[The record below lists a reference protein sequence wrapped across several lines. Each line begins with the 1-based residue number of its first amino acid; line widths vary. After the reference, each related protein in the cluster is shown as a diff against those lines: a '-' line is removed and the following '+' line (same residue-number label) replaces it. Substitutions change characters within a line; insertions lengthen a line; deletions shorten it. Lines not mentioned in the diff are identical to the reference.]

1 MINLGQTCFMNCI
14 VQVLIHTPLLRDYF
28 LADRHHCPQPSRC
41 LVCEVSHLFQEFY
54 SGNKAP
60 LTLHKLLHLIWTHVK
75 HLAGYEQQ
83 DAHEFFIATLDVLH
97 RHCEAAPILVKDNPH
112 HCNCIIDQI
121 FTGGLQSD
129 VVCQVC
135 KYVNFS
141 SLEKEYLVDRDNII
155 CIIYYINLFQD
166 ISFLF

>member
-1 MINLGQTCFMNCI
+1 MLIYIFIGLRGLINLGSTCFMNCI
-14 VQVLIHTPLLRDYF
+14 VQALIHTPLLRDYF
-28 LADRHHCPQPSRC
+28 LADRHHCPQPTRC

-54 SGNKAP
+54 SGSKAP
-60 LTLHKLLHLIWTHVK
+60 LTLHKLLHLIWTHAR

-97 RHCEAAPILVKDNPH
+97 RHCEAAPILIKDNPH

-129 VVCQVC
+129 VVCQAC
-135 KYVNFS
+135 KY
-141 SLEKEYLVDRDNII
+141 DRNAQYNILWFI
-155 CIIYYINLFQD
+155 L
-166 ISFLF
+166 